1 MAQRPPAQEI
11 PFEALTRTGH
21 YGRNGTMQAHG
32 VIVEAWGGEAH
43 LVGLVSRGRRSG
55 AARLSIPFSNLD
67 AVIAALVAVR
77 DGTD

>member
-1 MAQRPPAQEI
+1 MAARPHHQAI
-11 PFEALTRTGH
+11 PFETQSRTGH

-32 VIVEAWGGEAH
+32 IAVEVFGGEAH

-55 AARLSIPFSNLD
+55 AARLSIPFANLD
-67 AVIAALVAVR
+67 AVIAALIAVR